1 MKRPNKQQDMTKQME
16 RIQTDVQS
24 IASEADS
31 LITMATP
38 GASSGGN
45 LKKRLKHLQARVDRL
60 RQTLWRVQSSSESQV
75 VPFPSESTGTAT
87 EPSLVD
93 RVLALID
100 RRVG

>member
-1 MKRPNKQQDMTKQME
+1 MTKQME
-16 RIQTDVQS
+16 RIQTDAQR

-31 LITMATP
+31 LTVMASP

-45 LKKRLKHLQARVDRL
+45 LKKKLKLLQARVDRL
-60 RQTLWRVQSSSESQV
+60 RQTLWRVQSSSEQQV
-75 VPFPSESTGTAT
+75 VPFPSETTGTPT